1 MCLLILEKVGF
12 GKKGQQKLLRVT
24 VNKNLKFKNKILKQ
38 CKKAGKKLCVLGR
51 VCHIL
56 NLEHQRSLMKAFI
69 ESLLGD
75 CPLVWMFCGSQENN
89 WINHFNER
97 ALRILYNDCK
107 SSFENLLELNN
118 LVSIHHRNTQ
128 LLSIELY
135 KVKHNLSNQVMSELF
150 NLRNI
155 NYDIC
160 SQTDFELGP
169 TYTTA
174 YGLRSLK
181 YFAPKIWNTVP
192 IAIRN
197 SDSLSEFTTKIKSKR
212 PVTCLCN
219 LCCTFVG
226 QVGYID

>member
-1 MCLLILEKVGF
+1 M
-12 GKKGQQKLLRVT
+12 
-24 VNKNLKFKNKILKQ
+24 
-38 CKKAGKKLCVLGR
+38 
-51 VCHIL
+51 
-56 NLEHQRSLMKAFI
+56 
-69 ESLLGD
+69 
-75 CPLVWMFCGSQENN
+75 
-89 WINHFNER
+89 
-97 ALRILYNDCK
+97 YNDYK

-135 KVKHNLSNQVMSELF
+135 KVKHNLSNQVLSELF
-150 NLRNI
+150 N
-155 NYDIC
+155 
-160 SQTDFELGP
+160 SQTDFESGLI
-169 TYTTA
+169 YTTA